1 MATVKANVN
10 VKIDAGI
17 KDRATQLYARMGLDM
32 TTAIEIFLRQS
43 LAENGLPFKPSA
55 EKSLD
60 EKLAEALKK
69 KASVKITLP
78 TDENGNMYVDKEKY
92 PDLYDWAV
100 NG

>member
-10 VKIDAGI
+10 VRIDAGV
-17 KDRATQLYARMGLDM
+17 KNRAAQLYAKMGLDM
-32 TTAIEIFLRQS
+32 TTAIDMFLRQC
-43 LAENGLPFKPSA
+43 LAENGLPFKPSP

-60 EKLAEALKK
+60 DKLAEALKK
-69 KASVKITLP
+69 KASVRITLP